1 MSLSIN
7 KLEKLLSNKG
17 FLCKKFYEMDGMCV
31 YIEILD
37 LNSSDVFMLYI
48 PSKYDI
54 PISNR
59 DNVYQVEYLEV
70 DEDGNVARDY
80 AGEPDKHDLEQVYD
94 SSQIELDTD
103 NGNGKDIRNFLEEK
117 YDQPVHLRDM
127 SVNDIKEIRE
137 VFRHLK
143 RLRLAVKNLR
153 YKVCIAFKHY
163 LCCIRKDDTLEGFIV
178 KKLQESSDRKLFVKL
193 DIEALYDNINTLSVD
208 IRTVREGIYS
218 MLNRNQTR
226 HMINLQKLVLNA
238 GKVSVLSEAI
248 NTKRTRLAD
257 NLTKLESMMVRISES
272 EKSARERLINAR
284 SSPGS
289 SSTSF
294 HSDLERTQM
303 IARHETELT
312 EIQRT
317 KQEIIKNI
325 LGLKVKHENL
335 LLRTDK
341 ILFDNIVMIDEVIR
355 NITMMQNI

>member
-238 GKVSVLSEAI
+238 GKVSVLSE
-248 NTKRTRLAD
+248 
-257 NLTKLESMMVRISES
+257 
-272 EKSARERLINAR
+272 KSARERLINAR

>member
-1 MSLSIN
+1 MSLSVA
-7 KLEKLLSNKG
+7 KLEKLLGNKG
-17 FLCKKFYEMDGMCV
+17 FLCKKFYAMDGMCV
-31 YIEILD
+31 YVEILD

-54 PISNR
+54 PISER

-127 SVNDIKEIRE
+127 SASDIKEIRE

-143 RLRLAVKNLR
+143 RLRLAVKNIR
-153 YKVCIAFKHY
+153 YKVCIAFRHY

-178 KKLQESSDRKLFVKL
+178 KKLQETPDRKLFIKL
-193 DIEALYDNINTLSVD
+193 DLEALYDNINTLSVD
-208 IRTVREGIYS
+208 IRTVREGIYA
-218 MLNRNQTR
+218 MLNRNQNR
-226 HMINLQKLVLNA
+226 HMINLQKLVINA
-238 GKVSVLSEAI
+238 SKVSTLADAI
-248 NTKRTRLAD
+248 NTKRLKLAE
-257 NLTKLESMMVRISES
+257 NLSKLEEMMVKVSDS
-272 EKSARERLINAR
+272 EKVAREQLINTR
-284 SSPGS
+284 NTPFTG
-289 SSTSF
+289 TSHHNDF
-294 HSDLERTQM
+294 ERTQM
-303 IARHETELT
+303 LARHENKLT

-325 LGLKVKHENL
+325 LALKIKHENL